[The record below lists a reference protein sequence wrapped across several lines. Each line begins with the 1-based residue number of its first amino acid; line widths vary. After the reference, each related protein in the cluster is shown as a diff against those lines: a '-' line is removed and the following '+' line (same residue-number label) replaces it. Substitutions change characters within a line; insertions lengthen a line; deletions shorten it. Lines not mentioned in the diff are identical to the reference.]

1 MNATPPN
8 IVPILATPF
17 GVVPLPDAE
26 AENSE
31 LVQLFAER
39 MRRNGAARQ
48 SDPLCYRSPDGLL
61 EWPEEPVRRLAA
73 AIFRGVHSVVRAVND
88 FSQAQLNSLTLQRSE
103 ER

>member
-31 LVQLFAER
+31 LVQLFAAR

-48 SDPLCYRSPDGLL
+48 SDPLCYRSPDDLL
-61 EWPEEPVRRLAA
+61 EW
-73 AIFRGVHSVVRAVND
+73 RGRVVDSLRA
-88 FSQAQLNSLTLQRSE
+88 
-103 ER
+103 